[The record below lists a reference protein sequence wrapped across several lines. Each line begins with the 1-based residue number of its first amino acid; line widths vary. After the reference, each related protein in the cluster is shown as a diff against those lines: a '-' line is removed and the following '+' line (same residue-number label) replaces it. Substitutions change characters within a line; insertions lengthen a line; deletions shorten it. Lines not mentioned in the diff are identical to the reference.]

1 MVSLYL
7 FLPILPT
14 TQGRSYHASL
24 AKVHLRCRGTHKIGA
39 TQTMPRHLISS
50 LPLLPPWGSGV
61 MVREG
66 NGWSHLFPIFHL
78 YSQLLNIKL
87 NTCHQFGSPTMP
99 WMEKYL
105 CFSSGCEQVECG
117 RCENKYINLSH
128 VIELALTARE
138 VEGRLKAGA
147 HECSMNRS
155 TVEQNES

>member
-1 MVSLYL
+1 
-7 FLPILPT
+7 
-14 TQGRSYHASL
+14 
-24 AKVHLRCRGTHKIGA
+24 
-39 TQTMPRHLISS
+39 
-50 LPLLPPWGSGV
+50 
-61 MVREG
+61 
-66 NGWSHLFPIFHL
+66 
-78 YSQLLNIKL
+78 
-87 NTCHQFGSPTMP
+87 
-99 WMEKYL
+99 MEKYL